1 MWKWSTT
8 FGVSISFL
16 LLRDH
21 SLQSG
26 RDSSSLFQIP
36 IFGDACL
43 IPPSI
48 SISYLV
54 ISCFHEISQRIFFF
68 FRLYVNR
75 ILFPWGVLDLLAFI
89 PSRSAPLPI
98 GKAVLGQRPSG
109 PFSSS
114 RRLVQIHF
122 FSSSFFAFNCWC
134 VSCWL
139 RLRCPSSFFHFSSIQ
154 PSLSFRCE
162 PLKLSCY
169 ASLPHPWF
177 GHEPSKAD
185 FPLRSSN
192 GNLLSSSN
200 FLEKEKAR
208 SATNLIVV
216 ASLFSFCGISIN
228 RKIRVEIIVLL
239 RVRSCTFHAL
249 VRFLFTY
256 LS

>member
-26 RDSSSLFQIP
+26 LFQIP

-54 ISCFHEISQRIFFF
+54 ISCFHEISQKIFFF

-114 RRLVQIHF
+114 RRLVQIPIF
-122 FSSSFFAFNCWC
+122 LFSSP
-134 VSCWL
+134 
-139 RLRCPSSFFHFSSIQ
+139 R
-154 PSLSFRCE
+154 
-162 PLKLSCY
+162 
-169 ASLPHPWF
+169 
-177 GHEPSKAD
+177 
-185 FPLRSSN
+185 
-192 GNLLSSSN
+192 
-200 FLEKEKAR
+200 
-208 SATNLIVV
+208 ATKTSEEG
-216 ASLFSFCGISIN
+216 AESPTTPTQF
-228 RKIRVEIIVLL
+228 
-239 RVRSCTFHAL
+239 RVRGYLLKIH
-249 VRFLFTY
+249 FLT
-256 LS
+256 

>member
-26 RDSSSLFQIP
+26 RDYSSLFQIP

-54 ISCFHEISQRIFFF
+54 ISCFHEISHNIFFF

-98 GKAVLGQRPSG
+98 GKAVLGQRLKAPW
-109 PFSSS
+109 
-114 RRLVQIHF
+114 LVQIHF

-162 PLKLSCY
+162 PLKLSCWAPRSY
-169 ASLPHPWF
+169 RVRCPHP
-177 GHEPSKAD
+177 
-185 FPLRSSN
+185 
-192 GNLLSSSN
+192 
-200 FLEKEKAR
+200 FL
-208 SATNLIVV
+208 T
-216 ASLFSFCGISIN
+216 
-228 RKIRVEIIVLL
+228 
-239 RVRSCTFHAL
+239 
-249 VRFLFTY
+249 
-256 LS
+256 